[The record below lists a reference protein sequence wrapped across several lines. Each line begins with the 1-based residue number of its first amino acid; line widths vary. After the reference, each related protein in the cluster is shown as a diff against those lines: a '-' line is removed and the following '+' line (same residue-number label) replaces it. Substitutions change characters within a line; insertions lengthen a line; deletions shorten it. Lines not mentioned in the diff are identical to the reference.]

1 MAGIM
6 SSAKGWRKQMAEP
19 MGDTPIDGGFSAEA
33 QQSRESQ
40 VAVCFGEVTDCSR
53 RRRLKAGRKP
63 ESW

>member
-1 MAGIM
+1 
-6 SSAKGWRKQMAEP
+6 MAEP